1 MDTEKSVQGVGV
13 YAEFARNNATTQVII
28 VPDGY
33 NTAGSLVK
41 SSIIR
46 RTVTT
51 HTPKKQWK
59 FTKLSNSE
67 IVSPANEAEREQHV
81 DDRMTYASTLFDQL
95 LRGDWELIKQ
105 PVLIEVSK
113 KDYDSIYESKT
124 PTKMMYRISQSRIAL
139 DFPADLIK
147 AVSLIP

>member
-1 MDTEKSVQGVGV
+1 MDTEKSVQGVGL
-13 YAEFARNNATTQVII
+13 YAEFSRENATTQVII

-33 NTAGSLVK
+33 NTAGGLVK

-46 RTVTT
+46 RTITT

-67 IVSPANEAEREQHV
+67 IVSPADEAEREQYV
-81 DDRMTYASTLFDQL
+81 DDRMTYATTLFDQL
-95 LRGDWELIKQ
+95 LRGEWELIKQ

-113 KDYDSIYESKT
+113 KDYDSIHLTKT
-124 PTKMMYRISQSRIAL
+124 PTKMIYRVSQSRIAL

-147 AVSLIP
+147 TTTASL